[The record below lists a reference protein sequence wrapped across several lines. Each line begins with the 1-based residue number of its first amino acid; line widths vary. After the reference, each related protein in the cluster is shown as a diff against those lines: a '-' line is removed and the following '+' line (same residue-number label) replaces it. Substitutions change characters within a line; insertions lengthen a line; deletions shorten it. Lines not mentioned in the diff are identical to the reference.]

1 MAKNDARRQALADAG
16 IAVLAREG
24 SRGLTHRAVD
34 SEAGVPVGTT
44 SNYFRS
50 REALVTGLFD
60 RIGARLAPTPEDLAA
75 RADEPPSRALFA
87 AYVRHIVRRLT
98 THRADSLALYQYR
111 PPRAYEPPSRALF
124 AAYVRDIVRRLTTH
138 REVTLALYELR
149 LEAARRPDLAR
160 SLGEWQRAGLDADVA
175 FHEAA
180 GLPGGRREVALFH
193 YAIEGLV
200 LDRLVAPVDPETS
213 TDEIV
218 DALVAGLL
226 P

>member
-1 MAKNDARRQALADAG
+1 MVKNEARRHALSDAG

-34 SEAGVPVGTT
+34 AEAGVPVGTT
-44 SNYFRS
+44 TNYFRS
-50 REALVTGLFD
+50 RESLITGLFD
-60 RIGARLAPTPEDLAA
+60 RIGTRLAPTPADLAA
-75 RADEPPSRALFA
+75 RAGLQPSRELFA
-87 AYVRHIVRRLT
+87 
-98 THRADSLALYQYR
+98 D
-111 PPRAYEPPSRALF
+111 
-124 AAYVRDIVRRLTTH
+124 YVRDIVRRLTAQ

-149 LEAARRPDLAR
+149 LEAVRRPELAR
-160 SLGEWQRAGLDADVA
+160 MLGDWQRTGLEADIA

-180 GLPGGRREVALFH
+180 GLPGGRREIALFH

-200 LDRLVAPVDPETS
+200 LDRLVSPIDPDTP
-213 TDEIV
+213 TDEVV